1 MAKSKQEE
9 EKTTL
14 EYGVILEIDPNE
26 KQKNQFRK
34 TFGCSRWVY
43 NYFLSIRR
51 DTYKYLKESISYNLA
66 SSILTDVK
74 KEYPFLKEVDKFAL
88 QNVLK
93 HLDFAF
99 ERFFKR
105 VKEKKKP
112 YGYPRFKSKSIQRKA
127 IKRILQIIILNMRLK
142 KIVSNCQ
149 SRLGECFKRWQR
161 VESAYSRS
169 HTICNCNR
177 TPKWY
182 IHS

>member
-1 MAKSKQEE
+1 VAKSKHGE

-14 EYGVILEIDPNE
+14 EYGVILGISPNE
-26 KQKNQFRK
+26 KQKTQFRK

-74 KEYPFLKEVDKFAL
+74 KEYLFLREVDKFAL
-88 QNVLK
+88 QNALK

-105 VKEKKKP
+105 VK
-112 YGYPRFKSKSIQRKA
+112 
-127 IKRILQIIILNMRLK
+127 KRRNLFTLL
-142 KIVSNCQ
+142 
-149 SRLGECFKRWQR
+149 
-161 VESAYSRS
+161 
-169 HTICNCNR
+169 
-177 TPKWY
+177 
-182 IHS
+182 